1 MMTSRRQNLFIGSV
15 GALLFGVLCWISFD
29 FMHSVQQSLW
39 DNSVKNIMESTARGA
54 NVLQRGYVKDLEMLR
69 MLASELEQGKSSD
82 SGRIR
87 SKLKTFLSDT
97 GNLSA
102 LIFEDGT
109 GYVDSGLAVTLTPQE
124 METFKGLHESS
135 GLLFPHRNRGT
146 GRRTFTIYTVVDFPD
161 GRKAYLFKGYNVE
174 TLYATY
180 AMSFYN
186 NTGFSYVVAPDGNIA
201 MRSVHP
207 ASNKTFS
214 NLFDLISQSE
224 NNPDVV
230 ESFRNSLKNGKIGIA
245 VFSNRHEEFVFCYVP
260 MPEMDGWY
268 IVSIVPNVE
277 IMREA
282 NSIIQKTLFICFLI
296 FVGFLIC
303 FLIYLYITRGYQ
315 KENYALAYTD
325 KLTGVRNFTKF
336 RQDGEGMLQAP
347 DGLPCALLSINM
359 LNFKIYN
366 DVMGYS
372 EGDALLKAFARILE
386 REAPRPVLVAR
397 MLADAFLVL
406 FPYKGK
412 GELVTYCEA
421 YSRALNGF
429 IVSREQNYQLELRSG
444 ICCVEDSDASDINSL
459 LDRANMAL
467 KTIKVK
473 GAAQWK
479 FYDHTMRDKLLREK
493 DLEIRMEKA
502 LADGEFLVY
511 IQPKYWVGTR
521 ALAGGEALVRWKSPD
536 QGFLSPGEFIPL
548 FEKNRFIVKLD
559 QFMFTSVCG
568 LLRQWLDAGIEPRP
582 LSVNV
587 SRMQFH
593 TPDFVERYIRIKS
606 QYAIPDGLLEL
617 EFTESIFFDN
627 VALLSSAVHEL
638 RRAGIKCSIDDF
650 GAGYSSLNVLKALP
664 VSVLKL
670 DGMFFRTAKDDE
682 QAKIVIRNIMRM
694 AGELKMA
701 TVAEGVETHQ
711 QVAFLETTGCDI
723 IQGYVFARP
732 MPAAEFTELL
742 AGEGGHAE
750 R

>member
-1 MMTSRRQNLFIGSV
+1 M
-15 GALLFGVLCWISFD
+15 
-29 FMHSVQQSLW
+29 
-39 DNSVKNIMESTARGA
+39 
-54 NVLQRGYVKDLEMLR
+54 
-69 MLASELEQGKSSD
+69 
-82 SGRIR
+82 
-87 SKLKTFLSDT
+87 
-97 GNLSA
+97 
-102 LIFEDGT
+102 
-109 GYVDSGLAVTLTPQE
+109 
-124 METFKGLHESS
+124 
-135 GLLFPHRNRGT
+135 
-146 GRRTFTIYTVVDFPD
+146 DFPD

-214 NLFDLISQSE
+214 NLFDLISQGE
-224 NNPDVV
+224 NNPNVV
-230 ESFRNSLKNGKIGIA
+230 ESFRNSLKNGKMGIA
-245 VFSNRHEEFVFCYVP
+245 VFNNQHEEYVFCYVP

-268 IVSIVPNVE
+268 VVSIVPNVE

-296 FVGFLIC
+296 FAGFLIC

-315 KENYALAYTD
+315 KEMYALAFTD
-325 KLTGVRNFTKF
+325 KLTGVRNFAKF
-336 RQDGEGMLQAP
+336 RQDGEERLQAA

-359 LNFKIYN
+359 LNFKIFN

-406 FPYKGK
+406 FPYEEK
-412 GELVTYCEA
+412 EDLVAYCEA
-421 YSRALNGF
+421 YSRALNDF
-429 IVSREQNYQLELRSG
+429 IMSRKQNYQLELRSG
-444 ICCVEDSDASDINSL
+444 ICCVEDGGVSDINSL

-467 KTIKVK
+467 QTIKRK

-479 FYDHTMRDKLLREK
+479 FYDRTMRDKLLREK

-511 IQPKYWVGTR
+511 IQPKYWVGSR

-536 QGFLSPGEFIPL
+536 QGFLSPANSF
-548 FEKNRFIVKLD
+548 RFLKK
-559 QFMFTSVCG
+559 TA
-568 LLRQWLDAGIEPRP
+568 LLSSSISLCSYPYASCCASGSTQGSSPAPF
-582 LSVNV
+582 SVNV

-593 TPDFVERYIRIKS
+593 TPDFVERYIKIKS

-617 EFTESIFFDN
+617 EFTESIFFEN

-638 RRAGIKCSIDDF
+638 RRAGIK
-650 GAGYSSLNVLKALP
+650 V
-664 VSVLKL
+664 
-670 DGMFFRTAKDDE
+670 R
-682 QAKIVIRNIMRM
+682 
-694 AGELKMA
+694 
-701 TVAEGVETHQ
+701 H
-711 QVAFLETTGCDI
+711 
-723 IQGYVFARP
+723 
-732 MPAAEFTELL
+732 
-742 AGEGGHAE
+742 
-750 R
+750 

>member
-315 KENYALAYTD
+315 KEIYALAYTD
-325 KLTGVRNFTKF
+325 KLTGVRNL
-336 RQDGEGMLQAP
+336 RVL
-347 DGLPCALLSINM
+347 IN
-359 LNFKIYN
+359 
-366 DVMGYS
+366 
-372 EGDALLKAFARILE
+372 
-386 REAPRPVLVAR
+386 
-397 MLADAFLVL
+397 
-406 FPYKGK
+406 
-412 GELVTYCEA
+412 
-421 YSRALNGF
+421 
-429 IVSREQNYQLELRSG
+429 
-444 ICCVEDSDASDINSL
+444 
-459 LDRANMAL
+459 
-467 KTIKVK
+467 
-473 GAAQWK
+473 
-479 FYDHTMRDKLLREK
+479 
-493 DLEIRMEKA
+493 
-502 LADGEFLVY
+502 
-511 IQPKYWVGTR
+511 
-521 ALAGGEALVRWKSPD
+521 
-536 QGFLSPGEFIPL
+536 
-548 FEKNRFIVKLD
+548 
-559 QFMFTSVCG
+559 
-568 LLRQWLDAGIEPRP
+568 
-582 LSVNV
+582 
-587 SRMQFH
+587 
-593 TPDFVERYIRIKS
+593 
-606 QYAIPDGLLEL
+606 
-617 EFTESIFFDN
+617 
-627 VALLSSAVHEL
+627 
-638 RRAGIKCSIDDF
+638 
-650 GAGYSSLNVLKALP
+650 
-664 VSVLKL
+664 
-670 DGMFFRTAKDDE
+670 
-682 QAKIVIRNIMRM
+682 
-694 AGELKMA
+694 
-701 TVAEGVETHQ
+701 
-711 QVAFLETTGCDI
+711 
-723 IQGYVFARP
+723 
-732 MPAAEFTELL
+732 
-742 AGEGGHAE
+742 
-750 R
+750 

>member
-315 KENYALAYTD
+315 KEIYALAYTD

-412 GELVTYCEA
+412 EELVTYCEA

-467 KTIKVK
+467 KTIKAK
-473 GAAQWK
+473 GAAEWK

-493 DLEIRMEKA
+493 EPGNTHGKGSCRWGIRSSTSSRNIGSGPGPSRA
-502 LADGEFLVY
+502 GRRWCAGRARIRDSFRQVNSFRFL
-511 IQPKYWVGTR
+511 KRT
-521 ALAGGEALVRWKSPD
+521 A
-536 QGFLSPGEFIPL
+536 
-548 FEKNRFIVKLD
+548 
-559 QFMFTSVCG
+559 
-568 LLRQWLDAGIEPRP
+568 
-582 LSVNV
+582 
-587 SRMQFH
+587 
-593 TPDFVERYIRIKS
+593 
-606 QYAIPDGLLEL
+606 
-617 EFTESIFFDN
+617 
-627 VALLSSAVHEL
+627 LSSSS
-638 RRAGIKCSIDDF
+638 ISSCSHPYAACCAN
-650 GAGYSSLNVLKALP
+650 GSTPGSSPAP
-664 VSVLKL
+664 CRSTC
-670 DGMFFRTAKDDE
+670 R
-682 QAKIVIRNIMRM
+682 
-694 AGELKMA
+694 
-701 TVAEGVETHQ
+701 
-711 QVAFLETTGCDI
+711 GCSSTRLI
-723 IQGYVFARP
+723 SSNG
-732 MPAAEFTELL
+732 TS
-742 AGEGGHAE
+742 G
-750 R
+750 

>member
-109 GYVDSGLAVTLTPQE
+109 GYVDSGLAVTLTHQE

-315 KENYALAYTD
+315 KEIYALAYTD

-359 LNFKIYN
+359 LNFKI
-366 DVMGYS
+366 
-372 EGDALLKAFARILE
+372 
-386 REAPRPVLVAR
+386 
-397 MLADAFLVL
+397 
-406 FPYKGK
+406 
-412 GELVTYCEA
+412 
-421 YSRALNGF
+421 
-429 IVSREQNYQLELRSG
+429 
-444 ICCVEDSDASDINSL
+444 
-459 LDRANMAL
+459 
-467 KTIKVK
+467 
-473 GAAQWK
+473 
-479 FYDHTMRDKLLREK
+479 
-493 DLEIRMEKA
+493 
-502 LADGEFLVY
+502 
-511 IQPKYWVGTR
+511 
-521 ALAGGEALVRWKSPD
+521 
-536 QGFLSPGEFIPL
+536 
-548 FEKNRFIVKLD
+548 
-559 QFMFTSVCG
+559 
-568 LLRQWLDAGIEPRP
+568 
-582 LSVNV
+582 
-587 SRMQFH
+587 
-593 TPDFVERYIRIKS
+593 
-606 QYAIPDGLLEL
+606 
-617 EFTESIFFDN
+617 
-627 VALLSSAVHEL
+627 
-638 RRAGIKCSIDDF
+638 
-650 GAGYSSLNVLKALP
+650 
-664 VSVLKL
+664 
-670 DGMFFRTAKDDE
+670 
-682 QAKIVIRNIMRM
+682 
-694 AGELKMA
+694 
-701 TVAEGVETHQ
+701 
-711 QVAFLETTGCDI
+711 
-723 IQGYVFARP
+723 
-732 MPAAEFTELL
+732 
-742 AGEGGHAE
+742 
-750 R
+750 

>member
-1 MMTSRRQNLFIGSV
+1 
-15 GALLFGVLCWISFD
+15 
-29 FMHSVQQSLW
+29 
-39 DNSVKNIMESTARGA
+39 
-54 NVLQRGYVKDLEMLR
+54 
-69 MLASELEQGKSSD
+69 
-82 SGRIR
+82 
-87 SKLKTFLSDT
+87 
-97 GNLSA
+97 
-102 LIFEDGT
+102 
-109 GYVDSGLAVTLTPQE
+109 
-124 METFKGLHESS
+124 
-135 GLLFPHRNRGT
+135 
-146 GRRTFTIYTVVDFPD
+146 
-161 GRKAYLFKGYNVE
+161 
-174 TLYATY
+174 
-180 AMSFYN
+180 
-186 NTGFSYVVAPDGNIA
+186 
-201 MRSVHP
+201 
-207 ASNKTFS
+207 
-214 NLFDLISQSE
+214 
-224 NNPDVV
+224 
-230 ESFRNSLKNGKIGIA
+230 
-245 VFSNRHEEFVFCYVP
+245 
-260 MPEMDGWY
+260 
-268 IVSIVPNVE
+268 
-277 IMREA
+277 
-282 NSIIQKTLFICFLI
+282 
-296 FVGFLIC
+296 
-303 FLIYLYITRGYQ
+303 
-315 KENYALAYTD
+315 
-325 KLTGVRNFTKF
+325 
-336 RQDGEGMLQAP
+336 
-347 DGLPCALLSINM
+347 M

-511 IQPKYWVGTR
+511 IQPKYWAGTR

-606 QYAIPDGLLEL
+606 QYAIPDGLPGGDKVLHRRFWGGVFL
-617 EFTESIFFDN
+617 AQCAQG
-627 VALLSSAVHEL
+627 VARERAQA
-638 RRAGIKCSIDDF
+638 RRH
-650 GAGYSSLNVLKALP
+650 VLP
-664 VSVLKL
+664 Y
-670 DGMFFRTAKDDE
+670 
-682 QAKIVIRNIMRM
+682 
-694 AGELKMA
+694 GE
-701 TVAEGVETHQ
+701 
-711 QVAFLETTGCDI
+711 
-723 IQGYVFARP
+723 R
-732 MPAAEFTELL
+732 
-742 AGEGGHAE
+742 